1 MALNVA
7 AGDILAVRAWCQL
20 DEQASVNT
28 WNYLCSSVTG
38 GGITDQDLATQWDT
52 LNGSPFYQFLMPP
65 DAEYRGVQVYF
76 MKRTGNLPAPVS
88 SIAGAHVGVTGTTC
102 LPRGSASILKYATFE
117 RGPGGR
123 GRIFLPFVS
132 SDYVASNGRP
142 TVAHDT
148 LVNSFASGLLS
159 PFVITSGGN
168 SATFNWGLFKR
179 RTNPKTLIAAL
190 TAQSADKFGQL
201 HKRGDYGKANASPI

>member
-1 MALNVA
+1 
-7 AGDILAVRAWCQL
+7 
-20 DEQASVNT
+20 
-28 WNYLCSSVTG
+28 VTG

-76 MKRTGNLPAPVS
+76 MKRSGFLPSPSV

-102 LPRGSASILKYATFE
+102 LPRGSASILKYATVD

-132 SDYVASNGRP
+132 GDYAAANGRP
-142 TVAHDT
+142 TTAHDV

-168 SATFNWGLFKR
+168 SATFVWGLFKR
-179 RTNPKTLIAAL
+179 RTNPKTLSAAI
-190 TAQSADKFGQL
+190 TAESADKFGQL

>member
-1 MALNVA
+1 MALTIA
-7 AGDILAVRAWCQL
+7 AGDILAVRAWTVL
-20 DEQASVNT
+20 DEQAAVNT
-28 WNYLCSSVTG
+28 WNYLCTNVVG

-52 LNGSPFYQFLMPP
+52 LNGSPFYQFLCPP
-65 DAEYRGVQVYF
+65 DVEYRGVQVYF
-76 MKRTGNLPAPVS
+76 MKRTGFLPAPSV

-102 LPRGSASILKYATFE
+102 LPRVAAGILKYNSFD

-123 GRIFLPFVS
+123 GRIYLPFVS
-132 SDYVASNGRP
+132 GDYAAANGRP
-142 TVAHDT
+142 TVAYDT

-168 SATFNWGLFKR
+168 SATFVWGILKKR
-179 RTNPKTLIAAL
+179 TLPMTLNAAIAAE
-190 TAQSADKFGQL
+190 SADKFGNL